1 MVTFLI
7 IFYSVCIVIPIFIWF
22 GMRHLPSIFDRA
34 SWKAWKA
41 CYDYDYPVLTWS
53 DEDSFRFVF
62 QEIGY
67 VVYGFDIN
75 DENEARTAIFKLGR
89 HEPIV
94 FSSYYTIHS
103 RKMLNK
109 LKKLL

>member
-1 MVTFLI
+1 MLVTMI
-7 IFYSVCIVIPIFIWF
+7 IFYAVMVLAAIFIYV
-22 GMRHLPSIFDRA
+22 GLMYMPSIFDRT